1 MCLNDLCIDDM
12 GIIKVINC
20 NGVIRRRLMDI
31 GFLPGSLVSCVL
43 SSPSG
48 NPRAYLIKGSLIALR
63 NEDAGGVEVDLV
75 CE

>member
-1 MCLNDLCIDDM
+1 MCLNDLCVNDV
-12 GIIKVINC
+12 GVIKCINC
-20 NGVIRRRLMDI
+20 DGFIRRRLMDI

-63 NEDAGGVEVDLV
+63 SDDASSVEVDLI
-75 CE
+75 